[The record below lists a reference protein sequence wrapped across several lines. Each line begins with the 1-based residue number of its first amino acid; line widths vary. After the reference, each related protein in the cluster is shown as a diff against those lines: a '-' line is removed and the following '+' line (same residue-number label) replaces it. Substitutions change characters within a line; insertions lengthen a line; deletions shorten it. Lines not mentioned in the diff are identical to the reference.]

1 MSEQL
6 AVINNVA
13 TRTNLP
19 GSAYA
24 EACLDDEFERV
35 INFYVGSID
44 IRYDR
49 FVAAGTAHSNQMDY
63 LTLAVESIM
72 LDRFCEQSGHIN
84 FWDLRE
90 ELSVDT
96 KYLASFEPA
105 RANFLASLALD
116 TKRWPAKPETR

>member
-1 MSEQL
+1 MAEHL
-6 AVINNVA
+6 AVVRNV
-13 TRTNLP
+13 TPRTNLP

-24 EACLDDEFERV
+24 EAVIDDEFAQV
-35 INFYVGSID
+35 INFYVGCID
-44 IRYDR
+44 VRYDR

-72 LDRFCEQSGHIN
+72 LDRFCDQSGHLN

-116 TKRWPAKPETR
+116 TKRWPSHPETS